1 MAQSDLQH
9 RLEQAFD
16 PRQAAVL
23 AEALATAAGEAPSA
37 EMAAL
42 RSVVRDLADAQ
53 TRTEQRLAA
62 LTERVDA
69 LAEAQRRTELR
80 IEMLVL
86 SVDKLAQAQQV
97 ANTRLG
103 SLDGRVW
110 ELTYRDKA
118 SAYFGPLVRRM
129 RLVTPQTL
137 EDVVEEHVT
146 PEEFDELLRLD
157 MLVSG
162 RPRRVPFD
170 GEVWLAVEISS
181 AIDPHDISRAHQHAL
196 ILRRAGVPAIP
207 VVAGERLTADAAE
220 LANDERV
227 LVLLGGRAQYWERA
241 LADLAA
247 SARNGK
253 VQAPQDR

>member
-1 MAQSDLQH
+1 
-9 RLEQAFD
+9 
-16 PRQAAVL
+16 VL
-23 AEALATAAGEAPSA
+23 AAADSAPSA
-37 EMAAL
+37 EMVAL
-42 RSVVRDLADAQ
+42 RSVVQDLAEAQ
-53 TRTEQRLAA
+53 ARTEQRLAA

-80 IEMLVL
+80 LEMLVL
-86 SVDKLAQAQQV
+86 SVDKLAQVQQV

-118 SAYFGPLVRRM
+118 GAYLGPLVRHM

-137 EDVVEEHVT
+137 EDTVEEHVT

-157 MLVSG
+157 MLVAG

-181 AIDPHDISRAHQHAL
+181 AIDPHDISRARQRAM

-220 LANDERV
+220 LANDERA
-227 LVLLGGRAQYWERA
+227 LVLLGGRAQYWEKA

-253 VQAPQDR
+253 EHVPQDH